1 MMQYR
6 IEITNLAEED
16 LENTGDYIAY
26 ELKNPTAAVNTVNA
40 IRKQI
45 NSLVN
50 FPERNELD
58 EDEVLAELGVR
69 KDYYRNYKIYYIIDK
84 DAIYIVRIQQKT
96 VKVLRKMALYTCVL
110 FHNNQT
116 NTKKLQESKFSQY
129 SLSKQ
134 LRMICIF
141 IQD

>member
-1 MMQYR
+1 
-6 IEITNLAEED
+6 
-16 LENTGDYIAY
+16 
-26 ELKNPTAAVNTVNA
+26 
-40 IRKQI
+40 
-45 NSLVN
+45 
-50 FPERNELD
+50 
-58 EDEVLAELGVR
+58 
-69 KDYYRNYKIYYIIDK
+69 
-84 DAIYIVRIQQKT
+84 
-96 VKVLRKMALYTCVL
+96 MALYTCVL

>member
-1 MMQYR
+1 MKQYK

-26 ELKNPTAAVNTVNA
+26 ELKNPTAAVNTVNG

-45 NSLVN
+45 NSLAN
-50 FPERNELD
+50 FPKRNELD

-84 DAIYIVRIQQKT
+84 DTIYIVRILHML
-96 VKVLRKMALYTCVL
+96 VDSRAWLYRTL
-110 FHNNQT
+110 G
-116 NTKKLQESKFSQY
+116 
-129 SLSKQ
+129 
-134 LRMICIF
+134 I
-141 IQD
+141 